1 MSDSSFDVHDDILEK
16 SAQNLA
22 LAAIKSHNDML
33 FAEKKDKE
41 ILKMIADNQKQLRE
55 LDEKQADRFGERIL
69 NKEISGRYGNAKI
82 EGSEVIMYEGSKCCI
97 VTANGIVKFEGDIKT
112 EALEIF
118 KASGLNRYYVM
129 SADELRVIYL
139 TK

>member
-1 MSDSSFDVHDDILEK
+1 
-16 SAQNLA
+16 
-22 LAAIKSHNDML
+22 ML
-33 FAEKKDKE
+33 Y
-41 ILKMIADNQKQLRE
+41 R
-55 LDEKQADRFGERIL
+55 DRKR
-69 NKEISGRYGNAKI
+69 NR
-82 EGSEVIMYEGSKCCI
+82 
-97 VTANGIVKFEGDIKT
+97 KFEGDIKT

>member
-1 MSDSSFDVHDDILEK
+1 MKEV
-16 SAQNLA
+16 SA
-22 LAAIKSHNDML
+22 
-33 FAEKKDKE
+33 
-41 ILKMIADNQKQLRE
+41 
-55 LDEKQADRFGERIL
+55 
-69 NKEISGRYGNAKI
+69 
-82 EGSEVIMYEGSKCCI
+82 
-97 VTANGIVKFEGDIKT
+97 ANGIVKFEGDIKT

>member
-1 MSDSSFDVHDDILEK
+1 MTQQNGLDINNQEQNKEKLTHFNEAGEAHMVDVH
-16 SAQNLA
+16 
-22 LAAIKSHNDML
+22 
-33 FAEKKDKE
+33 
-41 ILKMIADNQKQLRE
+41 
-55 LDEKQADRFGERIL
+55 
-69 NKEISGRYGNAKI
+69 
-82 EGSEVIMYEGSKCCI
+82 
-97 VTANGIVKFEGDIKT
+97 ANGIVKFEGDIKT